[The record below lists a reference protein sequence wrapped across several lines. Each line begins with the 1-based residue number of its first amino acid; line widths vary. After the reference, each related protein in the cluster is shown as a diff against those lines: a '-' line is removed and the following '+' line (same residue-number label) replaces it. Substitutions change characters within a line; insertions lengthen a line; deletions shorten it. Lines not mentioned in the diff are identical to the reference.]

1 MTITIIGLGLIG
13 GSLAIDIK
21 KQKLVTRIIGVDNNA
36 KNAEA
41 ALNLGLIDEIAEL
54 DKAATDVDFII
65 IAIPVDQTVV
75 VLDDVLDKI
84 SANTVVIDVGSTK
97 ERICLTAE
105 QHKNRGNFVA
115 THPIAGTENSGPAAA
130 FSGLFE
136 DKLSIICDPEKSS
149 DFAIEKT
156 ESLFRALG
164 MKIIYMRSK
173 EHDLHAAYV
182 SHLSHISSFTL
193 GMTVLEIEKDEETIF
208 ELAGS
213 GFESTVRLAKSSP
226 DMWAP
231 IFEQN
236 SEHLSQALDAY
247 IKNLTMFKKLIE
259 NKATSKI
266 HSAIEEANDIRRIL
280 ESGDLFTEK
289 IK

>member
-1 MTITIIGLGLIG
+1 MTVTIIGLGLIG

-21 KQKLVTRIIGVDNNA
+21 KLKIAGRIIGVDNNS
-36 KNAEA
+36 KNAES
-41 ALNLGLIDEIAEL
+41 ALSLGLVDEIAEL
-54 DKAATDVDFII
+54 DNAAAQSDFII
-65 IAIPVDQTVV
+65 IAIPVDQTIM

-84 SANTVVIDVGSTK
+84 STNTVVIDVGSTK

-105 QHKNRGNFVA
+105 KHRNRGNFVA
-115 THPIAGTENSGPAAA
+115 THPISGTENFGPVAA
-130 FSGLFE
+130 FSGLFK
-136 DKLSIICDPEKSS
+136 DKLSIICDPEKSNE
-149 DFAIEKT
+149 FAIEKT
-156 ESLFRALG
+156 ESLYKALG

-173 EHDLHAAYV
+173 EHDLHTAYV

-236 SEHLSQALDAY
+236 SEHLSQALDTY
-247 IKNLTMFKKLIE
+247 IKNLKNFKKLIE
-259 NKATSKI
+259 DKDTAKI
-266 HSAIEEANDIRRIL
+266 HNVIKEANDIRRIL
-280 ESGDLFTEK
+280 ESGDLITAK
-289 IK
+289 IN

>member
-1 MTITIIGLGLIG
+1 MTVTIIGLGLIG

-21 KQKLVTRIIGVDNNA
+21 KLKIAGRIIGVDNNS
-36 KNAEA
+36 KNAES
-41 ALNLGLIDEIAEL
+41 ALSLGFVDEIAEL
-54 DKAATDVDFII
+54 DSAVAESDFII
-65 IAIPVDQTVV
+65 IAIPVDQTIM

-84 SANTVVIDVGSTK
+84 STNTVVIDVGSTK

-105 QHKNRGNFVA
+105 KHRNRGNFVA
-115 THPIAGTENSGPAAA
+115 THPISGTENFGPLAA
-130 FSGLFE
+130 FSGLFK
-136 DKLSIICDPEKSS
+136 DKLSIICDPEKSNE
-149 DFAIEKT
+149 FAIEKT
-156 ESLFRALG
+156 ESLYKALG

-173 EHDLHAAYV
+173 EHDLHTAYV

-236 SEHLSQALDAY
+236 SEHLSQALDTY
-247 IKNLTMFKKLIE
+247 IKNLKNFKKLIE
-259 NKATSKI
+259 DRDTAKI
-266 HSAIEEANDIRRIL
+266 HNVIKEANDIRRIL
-280 ESGDLFTEK
+280 ESGDLITAK
-289 IK
+289 IN

>member
-1 MTITIIGLGLIG
+1 MTVTIIGLGLIG

-21 KQKLVTRIIGVDNNA
+21 KQKLAERIIGVDKSS
-36 KNAEA
+36 KNSDD
-41 ALNLGLIDEIAEL
+41 ALRLGLVDEIAGL
-54 DKAATDVDFII
+54 DNAIPDSDLII
-65 IAIPVDQTVV
+65 IAIPVDQTIL

-97 ERICLTAE
+97 EGICLTAE
-105 QHKNRGNFVA
+105 KHRNRGNFVA
-115 THPIAGTENSGPAAA
+115 THPIAGTENSGPLAA
-130 FSGLFE
+130 FSGLFK

-149 DFAIEKT
+149 DFAIDKT
-156 ESLFRALG
+156 ETLYRALG

-173 EHDLHAAYV
+173 DNDLHTAYV

-193 GMTVLEIEKDEETIF
+193 GLTVLEIEKDEETIF

-213 GFESTVRLAKSSP
+213 GFESTVRLAKSSA

-247 IKNLTMFKKLIE
+247 INNLKLFKKLIE
-259 NKATSKI
+259 EKETAKI
-266 HSAIEEANDIRRIL
+266 HSVIKEANDIRRIL
-280 ESGDLFTEK
+280 ESGDPITAK
-289 IK
+289 IN

>member
-1 MTITIIGLGLIG
+1 MTVTIIGLGLIG

-21 KQKLVTRIIGVDNNA
+21 KLKIAGRIIGVDNNS
-36 KNAEA
+36 KNAES
-41 ALNLGLIDEIAEL
+41 ALSLGLVDEIAEL
-54 DKAATDVDFII
+54 DSAVAESDFII
-65 IAIPVDQTVV
+65 IAIPVDQTIM

-84 SANTVVIDVGSTK
+84 STNTVVIDVGSTK

-105 QHKNRGNFVA
+105 KHRNRGNFVA
-115 THPIAGTENSGPAAA
+115 THPISGTENFGPLAA
-130 FSGLFE
+130 FSGLFK
-136 DKLSIICDPEKSS
+136 DKLSIICDPEKSNE
-149 DFAIEKT
+149 FAIEKT
-156 ESLFRALG
+156 ESLYKDLG

-173 EHDLHAAYV
+173 EHDLHTAYV

-236 SEHLSQALDAY
+236 SEHLSQALDTY
-247 IKNLTMFKKLIE
+247 IKNLKNFKKLIE
-259 NKATSKI
+259 DKDTAKI
-266 HSAIEEANDIRRIL
+266 HNVIKEANDIRRIL
-280 ESGDLFTEK
+280 ESGDLITAK
-289 IK
+289 IN